1 MNIRHLFSICICVF
15 LPATA
20 FAETMLANV
29 YPIENVREIV
39 VSGGASL
46 ELRQGNSET
55 LRAEATQED
64 LEYVSV
70 DLSGTRLTL
79 KMKSKRK
86 GFFDWFGSDYGKV
99 KFIVQ
104 IKDLSKLE
112 LSGAAHGEIGN
123 LRANNLT
130 LNLYGASR
138 ANIGQ
143 LRVADLTVDISGAG
157 RVKVNEIHA
166 QQVDA
171 NISGAAQMELEG
183 AGEVNDLRLDVSGAS
198 KYFGRELASV
208 NARARASGAS
218 HIEVRVS
225 ETLDANASGASH
237 ISYYGNPRV
246 KQDSSGASRISAKE
260 D

>member
-1 MNIRHLFSICICVF
+1 MNIRRLILTGICVF
-15 LPATA
+15 LPASA
-20 FAETMLANV
+20 FAETLLANV
-29 YPIENVREIV
+29 YPIENVREII

-46 ELRQGNSET
+46 ELRQGDTET

-70 DLSGTRLTL
+70 DLSGSRLTL
-79 KMKSKRK
+79 KIKDKRK
-86 GFFDWFGSDYGKV
+86 GFFDWFGGDYGKV

-112 LSGAAHGEIGN
+112 LSGAAHGTIGN
-123 LRANNLT
+123 LRTNNLT
-130 LNLYGASR
+130 LNLHGASH
-138 ANIGQ
+138 AELDQ
-143 LRVADLTVDISGAG
+143 LHVADLTVDISGAG
-157 RVKVNEIHA
+157 RIKVNEIHA
-166 QQVDA
+166 QQLDA
-171 NISGAAQMELEG
+171 IISGAARMAVEG
-183 AGEVNDLRLDVSGAS
+183 AGQVNDLRLDVSGAS
-198 KYFGRELASV
+198 KYFGRGLASV

-237 ISYYGNPRV
+237 IGYYGNPRV
-246 KQDSSGASRISAKE
+246 KQDSSGASRITAKE